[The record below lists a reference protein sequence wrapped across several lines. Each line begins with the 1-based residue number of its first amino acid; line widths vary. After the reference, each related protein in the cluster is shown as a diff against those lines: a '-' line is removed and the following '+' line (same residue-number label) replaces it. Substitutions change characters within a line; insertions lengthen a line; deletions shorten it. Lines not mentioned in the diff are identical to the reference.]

1 VVVAPSCPED
11 LAHGILK
18 LLRDPDKARAFG
30 RAGRKLMLERFT
42 LSQTAKDLN
51 DLYGRLLSA
60 EEKRRAFY
68 NPLVSLL
75 RLVAFIPLL
84 AYLTFRL
91 YFIDIYLGIY
101 FPIHFSRIFSRIRL
115 IPARNYYRF
124 RSLISRVRRAITRG
138 IRDSTNS
145 D

>member
-1 VVVAPSCPED
+1 
-11 LAHGILK
+11 K
-18 LLRDPDKARAFG
+18 LLRDPDKARAYG

-42 LSQTAKDLN
+42 LSRTAKDLR

-75 RLVAFIPLL
+75 RLIAFIPLL

-91 YFIDIYLGIY
+91 YLIDVYFGVY
-101 FPIHFSRIFSRIRL
+101 FPIHLSRILFRIRL
-115 IPARNYYRF
+115 ISARNYYRV

-138 IRDSTNS
+138 MRIFTNS